1 MQAEGCKSH
10 EWKELIPVMF
20 VHTIIPNK
28 TQWLFS
34 NAAFFKSSATVAF
47 PDQGSGTDPEALGLA
62 LLVVAFPDQGSG
74 TDPEAL
80 GLALI
85 VVAFPD
91 QGSGTDP
98 EAWGLIIMH
107 TVKLLQT
114 WYIKMGN
121 SGHLQPKLAPVA
133 IISQTLTN

>member
-1 MQAEGCKSH
+1 MPKWVQAEGCKSH

-28 TQWLFS
+28 TQWSFS
-34 NAAFFKSSATVAF
+34 NVAFFKSFKSCAI
-47 PDQGSGTDPEALGLA
+47 
-62 LLVVAFPDQGSG
+62 VAFPDQGSG

-98 EAWGLIIMH
+98 EALGLIVMH
-107 TVKLLQT
+107 IVKLLQT
-114 WYIKMGN
+114 W
-121 SGHLQPKLAPVA
+121 
-133 IISQTLTN
+133 

>member
-34 NAAFFKSSATVAF
+34 NVAFFKSFKSSAIVAF
-47 PDQGSGTDPEALGLA
+47 PDQGSGTDPEALGI
-62 LLVVAFPDQGSG
+62 
-74 TDPEAL
+74 
-80 GLALI
+80 ALI

-98 EAWGLIIMH
+98 EAFGVNYYVH
-107 TVKLLQT
+107 C
-114 WYIKMGN
+114 
-121 SGHLQPKLAPVA
+121 
-133 IISQTLTN
+133 